1 MATLLKSYTGSTAS
15 TNTNAFYV
23 VAELYSE
30 NEWITGGHYL
40 YVNYYVYVSDGQNDN
55 FTNYC
60 RASWTSDTFALS
72 KVGKYAETRVDIGWT
87 GYGETAKI
95 SSANAWYEGGSGTIY
110 KSTLSEQ
117 TYTVE
122 SCQHTVKYDANG
134 GTGAPSSQ
142 TKTWG
147 STITLS
153 TTKPTREGYTFNNW
167 NTQSDGSGASY
178 DSGATYGA
186 DQKGGTVTLYAQ
198 WTANTY
204 TIQYYANGGSGSME
218 DTIVTYNTESKTRDN
233 AFTRSGY
240 KFKGWTMYRISDKK
254 WQYTLSDGTREFYIE
269 GSNPDGSAKTVYKNG
284 FTSKNASPVNG
295 DIVVLSAQW
304 EPNQYVLTLL
314 KNDGSSEYTA
324 IEVTYDSN
332 ECADLSSVIP
342 DRLGYK
348 FLGWF
353 ADTTAEDQVFDE
365 NGICINDGTY
375 FEDNCY
381 VYAANLTLLAYWEP
395 LNIAYCKVDETYKLC
410 FTYYKKDGE
419 WKKAILY
426 KRINDTYERSIV
438 NE

>member
-1 MATLLKSYTGSTAS
+1 MATLLQSYTGSTAS
-15 TNTNAFYV
+15 TNTNSFYV

-40 YVNYYVYVSDGQNDN
+40 YVNYYVYVSDGQNDA

-60 RASWTSDTFALS
+60 RASWKGEDDSFALS

-87 GYGETAKI
+87 GYGATAKI

-147 STITLS
+147 VRLDLH
-153 TTKPTREGYTFNNW
+153 TTKPTRTGYTFKTW
-167 NTQSDGSGASY
+167 NTKADGSGTSW
-178 DSGATYGA
+178 DSGANYTP
-186 DQKGGTVTLYAQ
+186 DQKGDTVTLYAQ
-198 WTANTY
+198 WQANEY
-204 TIQYYANGGSGSME
+204 KLTINPNGG
-218 DTIVTYNTESKTRDN
+218 K
-233 AFTRSGY
+233 
-240 KFKGWTMYRISDKK
+240 
-254 WQYTLSDGTREFYIE
+254 
-269 GSNPDGSAKTVYKNG
+269 
-284 FTSKNASPVNG
+284 FTSKETESTLSPNLIYDTGNHYKVALSYRTGYTFVGYADSNG
-295 DIVVLSAQW
+295 VMVYDETGHCIKGTYWSESGDEGTYIYPGDLKVYAQW
-304 EPNQYVLTLL
+304 EPNKYTLKL
-314 KNDGSSEYTA
+314 MNNDGSSAYTEM
-324 IEVTYDSN
+324 EVIYDS
-332 ECADLSSVIP
+332 EYADLSSTIP
-342 DRLGYK
+342 ERLGYK

-353 ADTTAEDQVFDE
+353 ADTTAEDIIFDE
-365 NGICINDGTY
+365 NGICVNDGTY
-375 FEDNCY
+375 FTDNCY
-381 VYAANLTLLAYWEP
+381 RYAGNLTLLAHWEP
-395 LNIAYCKVDETYKLC
+395 LNIAYRKIDGTYKLC

-426 KRINDTYERSIV
+426 KRINDAYERSIV